1 MSTAVVDYM
10 YGDKVGTYYGYPP
23 RNQIQ
28 TFHTPSFGDEE
39 FDIPPINP
47 HGGHH
52 GQPHSQQL
60 GQPHSQSLGQHSGPP
75 GAHSPHQSGLPA
87 MSYQHQ
93 MSDGLLQEHSS
104 YQQPL
109 YLSGPND
116 HQMGLGVGSSNYGS
130 PQTPYIPGQDG
141 QMLMLQ
147 QQQQHH
153 HQMLMTH
160 GHAVG
165 PGQISQGPMSG
176 MPGVPQYGRPAP
188 APGHSP
194 PNTTTS
200 EDSDDSAA
208 MMGGIK
214 RPSPEPVDQ
223 SKLQKKPKV
232 QKKKKKRDPNEP
244 QKPVSAYALFFRD
257 TQAAIKGSNPNAS
270 FGEVSKIV
278 ASMWDALDSNN
289 KDVYK
294 KRTEAAKKDYLKAL
308 AAYRASLLSKGSN
321 DQESNNVYSGGY
333 SLHPPQG
340 YGGPQP
346 PSSGGYPGYSP
357 PATQMSSPPMA
368 SPQHHQMVGMNKPT
382 NGSPQQLSPR
392 QPPPQTSMI
401 GSPMGP
407 GHMGHMG
414 QLSPVGYMQQPPQ
427 QTLQLQPLAPMS
439 SHPSQHVQPQLQQLQ
454 HPPQHL
460 SPQPSPQQHSPPQ
473 QQQQPQSQ
481 QPSSQTPQQ
490 QPPQHHQQPCDPAAP
505 QDQQNMT
512 TCIRHGCPNVAV
524 PNNEWEDEYCSNECV
539 VSHCRDVF
547 SSWVASNQN
556 AQPQT
561 YSTVK

>member
-1 MSTAVVDYM
+1 MSTAVIDYM
-10 YGDKVGTYYGYPP
+10 YGEKVGPYYGYPP
-23 RNQIQ
+23 RNQNQ

-52 GQPHSQQL
+52 GQPHSQL
-60 GQPHSQSLGQHSGPP
+60 GHGQPLGQHSGPP
-75 GAHSPHQSGLPA
+75 GGAHSPHQPGHPN

-93 MSDGLLQEHSS
+93 MNDGLSLQEHAS

-109 YLSGPND
+109 YLTGPSD
-116 HQMGLGVGSSNYGS
+116 HQMGLSVSSPSYVS
-130 PQTPYIPGQDG
+130 PQAGYIPGQDG

-153 HQMLMTH
+153 HQMLMNH
-160 GHAVG
+160 SVG
-165 PGQISQGPMSG
+165 PVPGQMPG
-176 MPGVPQYGRPAP
+176 MQGVPQYGRPAP

-208 MMGGIK
+208 MMGGVK

-257 TQAAIKGSNPNAS
+257 TQAAIKLSNPNAS

-278 ASMWDALDSNN
+278 ASMWDALDTDSKN
-289 KDVYK
+289 VYK

-308 AAYRASLLSKGSN
+308 AAYRASLLSKGPN
-321 DQESNNVYSGGY
+321 DQESNNVYGGGY
-333 SLHPPQG
+333 PSHPPQG
-340 YGGPQP
+340 YGGP
-346 PSSGGYPGYSP
+346 PSSGGYTGYSP
-357 PATQMSSPPMA
+357 PAPQMSSPPMA
-368 SPQHHQMVGMNKPT
+368 SPQQHQMVGMNKQS
-382 NGSPQQLSPR
+382 NGSPQQQHSPR
-392 QPPPQTSMI
+392 QQPPPQSGMM

-407 GHMGHMG
+407 MGHMG

-427 QTLQLQPLAPMS
+427 QTLQLQPLPPMPPHS
-439 SHPSQHVQPQLQQLQ
+439 SQHVQPQLQQLQ

-473 QQQQPQSQ
+473 QQQPPSQQPPTQPPQSQ
-481 QPSSQTPQQ
+481 
-490 QPPQHHQQPCDPAAP
+490 HLQQPCDPAAP
-505 QDQQNMT
+505 QDQQNRA

-524 PNNEWEDEYCSNECV
+524 PNSEWEDEYCSNECV

-556 AQPQT
+556 PQPQT

>member
-1 MSTAVVDYM
+1 M
-10 YGDKVGTYYGYPP
+10 YGEKVGPYYGYPP
-23 RNQIQ
+23 RSQIQ

-39 FDIPPINP
+39 FDIPPIHP

-52 GQPHSQQL
+52 GQPHNQQL
-60 GQPHSQSLGQHSGPP
+60 GQPHGQPLGPHSGAP
-75 GAHSPHQSGLPA
+75 GEHSPHQPGLPT

-93 MSDGLLQEHSS
+93 MSDGLSLQEHQP

-109 YLSGPND
+109 YLSGPSD
-116 HQMGLGVGSSNYGS
+116 HQMGLSVSPSYGPPSS
-130 PQTPYIPGQDG
+130 YIPGQDG

-153 HQMLMTH
+153 HQMLMS
-160 GHAVG
+160 HAVVPSHQSMG
-165 PGQISQGPMSG
+165 GPMPG

-188 APGHSP
+188 PPGHSP

-208 MMGGIK
+208 MIGGVK

-278 ASMWDALDSNN
+278 ASMWDALDTDN
-289 KDVYK
+289 KNVYK

-321 DQESNNVYSGGY
+321 DQDGNNVYSGGY
-333 SLHPPQG
+333 PSHPPQG
-340 YGGPQP
+340 YGGPP
-346 PSSGGYPGYSP
+346 PTSSGGYTGYSP
-357 PATQMSSPPMA
+357 PGPQMSSPPMA
-368 SPQHHQMVGMNKPT
+368 SPQQHQMVGMNKQS

-392 QPPPQTSMI
+392 QHNPPSGMM

-407 GHMGHMG
+407 GHLGHLG
-414 QLSPVGYMQQPPQ
+414 QLSPAGYMQQPPQ
-427 QTLQLQPLAPMS
+427 QPLQLQPLAPMPPHS
-439 SHPSQHVQPQLQQLQ
+439 SQLQSLQ

-460 SPQPSPQQHSPPQ
+460 SPQPQPSPQQHSPPHHQPPQ
-473 QQQQPQSQ
+473 QASSQPQPQQPQQS
-481 QPSSQTPQQ
+481 
-490 QPPQHHQQPCDPAAP
+490 QPPQHHHQQPCDPAAHPAHDP
-505 QDQQNMT
+505 QSVA

-547 SSWVASNQN
+547 STWVANNQNPSNQ
-556 AQPQT
+556 P